1 MKLAATLAILVLAFP
16 ALAADLSGRWK
27 ASVEGPDGQTM
38 EITFTFKVDGDRFTG
53 TALGPMGEMPISD
66 GKLDGDAIS
75 FTVGGDDFK
84 VFHKGKVSGD
94 EMKLKVEMGER
105 TFEMTAKRVKS

>member
-1 MKLAATLAILVLAFP
+1 MKLAATLAILVVAFP
-16 ALAADLSGRWK
+16 ALAADLSGKWK

-38 EITFTFKVDGDRFTG
+38 EITFTFKVDGDKFTG

-75 FTVGGDDFK
+75 FTVGDEFK
-84 VFHKGKVSGD
+84 VLHKGKVSGD

>member
-1 MKLAATLAILVLAFP
+1 MKLVNALMIL
-16 ALAADLSGRWK
+16 ALAVSAFAADVSGKWK

-38 EITFTFKVDGDRFTG
+38 EIVFAFKVEGAKLTG
-53 TALGPMGEMPISD
+53 TATGPMGEMPISD
-66 GKLDGDAIS
+66 GRLEGDAIS

-84 VFHKGKVSGD
+84 VVHKGKVSGD

-105 TFEMTAKRVKS
+105 TFEMTAKRIAS